1 MAPLGLEEY
10 VQGSLTLAFCAV
22 SIILGSLMIYKYI
35 KYKDKQLL
43 FVGISWIL
51 LITPW
56 WPDSISFVLI
66 LIGGGDSI
74 YQLADVYYFFIA
86 NALIAPIFYTWSD
99 TFSKLV
105 LKDKPKIKKGFIGFC
120 IIFAI
125 IAEIVILGMYFL
137 DYNIMGTR
145 ISTFYVD
152 WNPIIMVYLLFAS
165 LVLTVT
171 GLIFSAQTLKSRE
184 KSIRLKGTFLM
195 IAFVTFTIGTIFD
208 VLLIVPEISWI
219 SLIMARTCGI
229 IASIAFYIGFVLPN
243 SIKKLFLKE

>member
-1 MAPLGLEEY
+1 MAPLGLDEY
-10 VQGSLTLAFCAV
+10 VQGSLTFAFCAV
-22 SIILGSLMIYKYI
+22 SIILGSLMIYKYF

-74 YQLADVYYFFIA
+74 YQLANVYYFFIA
-86 NALIAPIFYTWSD
+86 NALIAPIFYTWSV

-120 IIFAI
+120 IIWAI
-125 IAEIVILGMYFL
+125 LFEVIILGMYFFNF
-137 DYNIMGTR
+137 NIMGTR
-145 ISTFYVD
+145 ESTFYVD
-152 WNPIIMVYLLFAS
+152 WNPIIMIYLLSAS
-165 LVLTVT
+165 LIFTVS
-171 GLIFSAQTLKSRE
+171 GLIFSGQTLKSRE
-184 KSIRLKGTFLM
+184 PSIRLKGIFLM
-195 IAFVTFTIGTIFD
+195 IAFVTFTFGVIFD

-219 SLIMARTCGI
+219 SLILARTFGI

-243 SIKKLFLKE
+243 RIKKLFIKE